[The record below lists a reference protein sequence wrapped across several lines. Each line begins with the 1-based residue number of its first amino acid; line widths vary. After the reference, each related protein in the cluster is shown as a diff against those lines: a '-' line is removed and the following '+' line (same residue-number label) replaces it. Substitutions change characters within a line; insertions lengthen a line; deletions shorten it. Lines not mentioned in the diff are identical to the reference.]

1 LLVPLLPLF
10 AFCWL
15 AELLIGLVMAKRTV
29 PAAIYAASRMRF
41 PPLLY
46 DFMNQP

>member
-1 LLVPLLPLF
+1 L

-15 AELLIGLVMAKRTV
+15 AELLIGFVMAKRTV
-29 PAAIYAASRMRF
+29 PAAFDAASRMRF

-46 DFMNQP
+46 DFTN